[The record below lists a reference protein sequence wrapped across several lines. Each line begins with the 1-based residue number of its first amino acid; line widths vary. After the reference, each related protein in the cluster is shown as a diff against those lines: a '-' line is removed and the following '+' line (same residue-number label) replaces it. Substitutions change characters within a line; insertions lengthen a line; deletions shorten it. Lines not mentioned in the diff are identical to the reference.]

1 VTLPPGLER
10 AIGLLDPARRPKR
23 AAVPDG
29 YLDLLG
35 GAGRRGGRPAQR
47 LMLTRGL
54 PVVYERWWR
63 PAWGRVL
70 MGPLGPGTDG
80 ERGIAHDLLE
90 LWPGDVVLDIACGPG
105 NFVREFAGAVG
116 PGGLVVGLDASQ
128 TMLARAVEDTDAA
141 NVAYL
146 RGDAIRLPFRDGCFD
161 AICCFAALHLFDEPL
176 AALDAME
183 RVLAPGG
190 RVAILTS
197 ARAPLTPAPVGALV
211 GAATG
216 LRVFGRDEIT
226 GALEE
231 RGFEDVR
238 RQISGFAQF
247 VGARKGGDR
256 LAA

>member
-1 VTLPPGLER
+1 VSLSAGLER
-10 AIGLLDPARRPKR
+10 AIELLDPARRPGS

-35 GAGRRGGRPAQR
+35 GAGRRSGSPAQR
-47 LMLTRGL
+47 LMLTSAL

-70 MGPLGPGTDG
+70 MGPLGPGTEG
-80 ERGIAHDLLE
+80 ERRIAHDLLE
-90 LWPGDVVLDIACGPG
+90 LGPGDTVLDIACGPG

-116 PGGLVVGLDASQ
+116 RRGLVVGLDASP
-128 TMLARAVEDTDAA
+128 TMLARAVQDTRTAP
-141 NVAYL
+141 NVAYV
-146 RGDAIRLPFRDGCFD
+146 RGDAIRLPFRDATFD
-161 AICCFAALHLFDEPL
+161 AVCCFAALHLFDEPL
-176 AALDAME
+176 AALDAIA

-197 ARAPLTPAPVGALV
+197 ARAPLTPSPVGALV

-226 GALEE
+226 GALEA
-231 RGFEDVR
+231 RGFVDVR
-238 RQISGFAQF
+238 RRISGLAQF
-247 VGARKGGDR
+247 VGGRR
-256 LAA
+256 PAAA